1 MKNDIN
7 PPAVSKINWTAL
19 VMALIGVG
27 AALGVIPEELKE
39 PVTEA
44 ALIIGPMLVATFRTW
59 FTKP

>member
-1 MKNDIN
+1 
-7 PPAVSKINWTAL
+7 